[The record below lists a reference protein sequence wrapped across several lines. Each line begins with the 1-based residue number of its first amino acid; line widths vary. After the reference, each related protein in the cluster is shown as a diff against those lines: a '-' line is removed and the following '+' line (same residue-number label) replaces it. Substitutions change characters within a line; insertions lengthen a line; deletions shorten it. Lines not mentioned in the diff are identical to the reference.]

1 MQITSVLTQHKMEP
15 INGNLNAAAVPAE
28 PISLASAEQVGGAF
42 CHQFYITVS
51 ENRPAIL
58 KFYGHES
65 KFYFEDQTV
74 TGPQEIANLYNELPE
89 STHFKIHS
97 IKGFPTPHKQGVIIN
112 VIGTVNFRPFTQIFL
127 LGQQG
132 QKKYYVESDSFQ
144 YLDKYFDF
152 NSEKEKAAVS
162 TGLNGHING
171 SSGKVS
177 RPVKAPEQPK
187 EQPKPAPPKQQTP
200 KKIEESPRPVK
211 QETPKAVEK
220 EGLKT
225 PQKPE
230 IVQHSSP
237 AQQHPRPHVQ
247 APVPVPEPVQ
257 EPPKPKT
264 WANLVGGGAKQQP
277 QQHNYG
283 PGPQIHQ
290 QQQMHHMQQ
299 QAAMHQQQQAQVAQM
314 YQQQRHAQQSSQ
326 HPANDLRQAQ
336 ENSDA
341 SLNERKIYLGGITRE
356 IVPSNTA
363 QAETEIKQVF
373 YKYGEVEEVRMP
385 RKVLDSPNDT
395 SKHAFAFITMRNKS
409 GVQSIFAA
417 ATRDEQG
424 VYKLPLKLDA
434 FGFDG
439 HAQISEQRD
448 QPNGGGFRGNRGGF
462 QQRGPGG
469 PGGPSGPFFRRGGP
483 GGAPRGGMRGGFQNG
498 GQH

>member
-1 MQITSVLTQHKMEP
+1 MEP
-15 INGNLNAAAVPAE
+15 INGNLTAAATPVE
-28 PISLASAEQVGGAF
+28 PISVASADQVGGAF
-42 CHQFYITVS
+42 CHQFYITVT
-51 ENRPAIL
+51 ENRSSIT

-65 KFYFEDQTV
+65 KFHFEDQAV
-74 TGPQEIANLYNELPE
+74 TGPQEIANLYNQLPE

-97 IKGFPTPHKQGVIIN
+97 IKGYPTPHKQGVIVN
-112 VIGTVNFRPFTQIFL
+112 VIGTVNLRPFTQIFL

-152 NSEKEKAAVS
+152 NSDKEKVVAS
-162 TGLNGHING
+162 TGLNGHSNG
-171 SSGKVS
+171 SNGKVS
-177 RPVKAPEQPK
+177 KPVKTPEQPK
-187 EQPKPAPPKQQTP
+187 EQTKPAPPKQQTP
-200 KKIEESPRPVK
+200 KKVEESPRPVK
-211 QETPKAVEK
+211 QETPKTVEK
-220 EGLKT
+220 EVLKT

-230 IVQHSSP
+230 VVQHASP
-237 AQQHPRPHVQ
+237 ASQQPRVH
-247 APVPVPEPVQ
+247 APAPAPAPVPEPVQ

-277 QQHNYG
+277 PQQPNYG
-283 PGPQIHQ
+283 QGQQIHQ
-290 QQQMHHMQQ
+290 QQQMHHMQH
-299 QAAMHQQQQAQVAQM
+299 AAALHHQQAQAAQM
-314 YQQQRHAQQSSQ
+314 YQQQRHPQQSSQ

-373 YKYGEVEEVRMP
+373 YKYGEVDEVRMP

-395 SKHAFAFITMRNKS
+395 SKHAFAFITMRNKA
-409 GVQSIFAA
+409 GVQAIFAA
-417 ATRDEQG
+417 ATRDDQG

-439 HAQISEQRD
+439 YAQISEQRD
-448 QPNGGGFRGNRGGF
+448 QPSGGGFRGNRGGF
-462 QQRGPGG
+462 QSRGGPGG
-469 PGGPSGPFFRRGGP
+469 PGGPFFRRGGP
-483 GGAPRGGMRGGFQNG
+483 GGPGGAPRGGLRGGFQNG